1 MTASDNLPKVST
13 SGVVSR
19 RFLTTELE
27 PAAEAQGLVA
37 SAKFVVERS
46 SVAVFTI
53 PRSVLAS
60 TMAMVVFLC
69 VVFSQAPDSSIVPA
83 PVRVLAPAPVQVFA
97 PQRDAVVILGVAPDT
112 CPCSGVDSS
121 LCAHP
126 DLSR

>member
-1 MTASDNLPKVST
+1 MKRFHNRPKAST
-13 SGVVSR
+13 SRAVSR
-19 RFLTTELE
+19 RFSTTELE

-46 SVAVFTI
+46 SVSVFKI

-83 PVRVLAPAPVQVFA
+83 PVRVLA
-97 PQRDAVVILGVAPDT
+97 QRDAVVILGVAPDT

>member
-19 RFLTTELE
+19 RFSTTELE

-46 SVAVFTI
+46 SVPVFKI

-60 TMAMVVFLC
+60 TMVMVVFLC

-83 PVRVLAPAPVQVFA
+83 PVRVLAPRSSA
-97 PQRDAVVILGVAPDT
+97 GV
-112 CPCSGVDSS
+112 CSTTRR
-121 LCAHP
+121 CCHP
-126 DLSR
+126 WCSTGYLPLLWRR